1 MPIVIEAVTIEDFR
15 KWILTKTQMN

>member
-15 KWILTKTQMN
+15 KWILTKTQMS